1 MSKLRRMTGS
11 AVRNDRSDPVSGR
24 FHHTEQRVIETL
36 HCIAAACGRGMK
48 RIAKHTDAEASGKS
62 GGLAQWRFWDTV
74 LANRLIEDHWKRAH
88 RHVSYPRSTAELIQ
102 YSRGMLHGNLVRSRS
117 LDTLIVV
124 KLCHAV
130 LCAS

>member
-1 MSKLRRMTGS
+1 
-11 AVRNDRSDPVSGR
+11 
-24 FHHTEQRVIETL
+24 
-36 HCIAAACGRGMK
+36 MK

-62 GGLAQWRFWDTV
+62 GGFAQWRFWGTV

-130 LCAS
+130 FAPLNAQRMQGLRCSSGVRRRALHSPI

>member
-48 RIAKHTDAEASGKS
+48 RIAKHTDAEVSGKS

-88 RHVSYPRSTAELIQ
+88 RHCFLSSFY
-102 YSRGMLHGNLVRSRS
+102 G
-117 LDTLIVV
+117 
-124 KLCHAV
+124 
-130 LCAS
+130 